1 MRRAHTDE
9 GGQAIAVIALAIAAM
24 LLGIGLALDTGQL
37 FVSRRSMQT
46 AADAAAWAG
55 ASVLFGG
62 GSATAARSAAVLD
75 ASRNGYA
82 ADAVTTITTASPPTT
97 GVTAGDPGS
106 IEVTVTQ
113 LVSTIFLRGANGGR
127 TAVSVRSV
135 AGIARSG
142 NGDAVVVLNSSS
154 PGTLDLAGGADLTIV
169 GSGSATNSTSNNAV
183 SIGSGHHLTGMYH
196 RVTGNVTPAIAG
208 RMSPTPTVGVAATAD
223 PFATLPGPSTT
234 GLPLFSGQSISG
246 GTVTLNPGV
255 YSGLVT
261 VGSSGIARLNPGV
274 YVFQAG
280 FRSTNN
286 GSIVPATSGGVLI
299 YNTYSN
305 YPSAPGAL
313 PSCGSISLAGTGQL
327 TLAASRSGSYAGM
340 VLFQDRNCATD
351 AAITVRASTSFSG
364 SAYLPAALL
373 TVTLAGASTM
383 TSQIVASRVAV
394 TGSFVLTLNFTPGS
408 VTGRRVP
415 ALLE

>member
-1 MRRAHTDE
+1 ML
-9 GGQAIAVIALAIAAM
+9 IALAIAAM

-62 GSATAARSAAVLD
+62 GNATAAKSAAILD
-75 ASRNGYA
+75 ASRNGYV
-82 ADAVTTITTASPPTT
+82 ADADTTISAASPPTT

-106 IEVTVTQ
+106 IEVTVSRF
-113 LVSTIFLRGANGGR
+113 VSTIFLGGASGGR
-127 TAVSVRSV
+127 TVVSVRSV

-142 NGDAVVVLNSSS
+142 DGDAVVVLNSSS
-154 PGTLDLAGGADLTIV
+154 AGALNLASGADLTIV

-183 SIGSGHHLTGMYH
+183 SISPGDQLTGMYH
-196 RVTGNVTPAIAG
+196 RVTGNVTPAVAG
-208 RMSPTPTVGVAATAD
+208 RMSPAPTVGVAATAD
-223 PFATLPGPSTT
+223 PFATLSGPSTT
-234 GLPLFSGQSISG
+234 GLPLFSGQTISG
-246 GTVTLNPGV
+246 VTATLNPGV

-261 VGSSGIARLNPGV
+261 VGSNGIARLGAGV

-280 FRSTNN
+280 LRSTNN
-286 GSIVPATSGGVLI
+286 GSIVPATTGGVLI

-305 YPSAPGAL
+305 YPSAPGAS

-327 TLAASRSGSYAGM
+327 TLAAAKSGSYAGM

-351 AAITVRASTSFSG
+351 AAITVRASTSLGG

-373 TVTLAGASTM
+373 TVTLAGDTTM
-383 TSQIVASRVAV
+383 NSQVVASRLTV
-394 TGSFVLTLNFTPGS
+394 TGSFVLTLNFAPGS

-415 ALLE
+415 SLLE